1 MNRIWKDIVGYE
13 GLYQVSDVGNVRS
26 LKYNNTSKTKYMKI
40 YTEKTG
46 YQRVCLSKDGK
57 KTNKRIHRLV
67 AEAFL
72 DNPNCY
78 EVVNHKN
85 GDKTNNKVSNL
96 EWCSRSH
103 NQQHAYDNN
112 LIKKKFGSDHW
123 NYGKTGDLN
132 ATSKKVLCVTTGEIF
147 GSAHDASRKYNLN
160 FSNICS
166 CCRGSRNYCGKLNDG
181 TKLRWEYLK
190 AD

>member
-1 MNRIWKDIVGYE
+1 MEIWKPVKNFENLYEVSNLGKVKSLRHNKILRPVYNKQNGYRYLR
-13 GLYQVSDVGNVRS
+13 LYD
-26 LKYNNTSKTKYMKI
+26 KTESFY
-40 YTEKTG
+40 YVHT
-46 YQRVCLSKDGK
+46 
-57 KTNKRIHRLV
+57 LV
-67 AEAFL
+67 AEMFCEKPVIDKRL
-72 DNPNCY
+72 
-78 EVVNHKN
+78 VVNHKN

-181 TKLRWEYLK
+181 TKLKWEYLK

>member
-1 MNRIWKDIVGYE
+1 MGQKAKDLTDVKFGELTAIKIVDSTPNGKVWE
-13 GLYQVSDVGNVRS
+13 CKCSCGNVVNVISTRLLS
-26 LKYNNTSKTKYMKI
+26 GKTKSC
-40 YTEKTG
+40 G
-46 YQRVCLSKDGK
+46 
-57 KTNKRIHRLV
+57 
-67 AEAFL
+67 
-72 DNPNCY
+72 
-78 EVVNHKN
+78 
-85 GDKTNNKVSNL
+85 
-96 EWCSRSH
+96 H

-181 TKLRWEYLK
+181 TKLKWEYLK